1 MELEKHQYVKFRR
14 EMDPINLE
22 QKHIEDVSYVYLYE
36 DKIVTDEKEY
46 EIHKVH
52 DLSYRMLS
60 EEYGFFYLHTT
71 MGVMTLNVKDE
82 PIEFIKKFREV
93 EQK

>member
-1 MELEKHQYVKFRR
+1 M
-14 EMDPINLE
+14 
-22 QKHIEDVSYVYLYE
+22 
-36 DKIVTDEKEY
+36 TDEQEY
-46 EIHKVH
+46 EIHQVF

-60 EEYGFFYLHTT
+60 EEYGFFYLHTSK
-71 MGVMTLNVKDE
+71 GVMTLNVKDE

>member
-1 MELEKHQYVKFRR
+1 MELEKQQYVKFRR

-22 QKHIEDVSYVYLYE
+22 QKHIEDVCYVYLYE
-36 DKIVTDEKEY
+36 DKIVTDEQEY
-46 EIHKVH
+46 EIHQVF

-60 EEYGFFYLHTT
+60 EEYGFFYLHTAK
-71 MGVMTLNVKDE
+71 GVMTLNVKDE

>member
-14 EMDPINLE
+14 EMDPIKLE
-22 QKHIEDVSYVYLYE
+22 QKHIEDVCYVYLYE
-36 DKIVTDEKEY
+36 DKIVTDEQEY
-46 EIHKVH
+46 EIHQVF

-60 EEYGFFYLHTT
+60 EEYGFFYLHTSK
-71 MGVMTLNVKDE
+71 GVMTLNVKDE